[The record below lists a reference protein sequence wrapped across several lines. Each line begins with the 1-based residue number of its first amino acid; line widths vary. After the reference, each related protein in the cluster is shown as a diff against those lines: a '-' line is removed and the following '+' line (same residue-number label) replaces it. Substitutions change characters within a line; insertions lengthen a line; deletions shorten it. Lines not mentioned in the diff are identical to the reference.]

1 MEQNKIS
8 RRNFLRVAGAS
19 ATAAAMGGL
28 VPAASAAGIKDLW
41 SMDLQILATSD
52 THGKFDPWDYA
63 ANKADAS
70 GSVAQ
75 QATAIKEN
83 RTKTTLVVDAGDT
96 IQANSAELFLN
107 DDVHPMIAAQ
117 NAIGYDVYV
126 TGNHEY
132 NYGMATLEKV
142 LSQQKAKVL
151 TGNVY
156 SPEGKPL
163 ADGYT
168 IINKGGVKI
177 GVIGMVTPNITR
189 WDAKNLEGWTVTNPV
204 DESRKIIDKIKN
216 DVDVIIGVMHM
227 DVDNE
232 YGVYGSGV
240 TDLAN
245 ACPEF
250 DVIVAAHGHKS
261 IPNKMING
269 VLVVENKNAGA
280 TVSDIHV
287 YLERGLNGKWKV
299 KDRTSEN
306 LIIKDYAP
314 DPELTALLAE
324 YDQRAKDDAVTPIG
338 QLVGGDLAPENEIDC
353 LPQAM
358 VQDTALLDFINEVQM
373 YYTDAQVAATA
384 LTSMTSQMREG
395 TIRKC
400 DMASIYTYQ
409 NTLYKLQMN
418 GWQLRQFM
426 EWSAAFFKTWEPG
439 DVTIAF
445 DSSVRYYLYDAF
457 AGVKYDLDISK
468 QPGNRI
474 QNLTIKD
481 YAPDPEL
488 TALLAEYDQRAKDDA
503 VTPIGQ
509 LVGGDLAPENEI
521 DCLPQAMVQDTALL
535 DFVNEV
541 QMYYT
546 GAQVAA
552 TSLTSMTSQMREGTI
567 RKCDMAS
574 IYTYQNTLYKLQM
587 NGLQLR
593 KFMEWSA
600 AFFKTWEPGDVTI
613 AFDSS
618 IRYYLYDAFEGVKYD
633 LDVSQQPGNRIH
645 NLTWM
650 DGRPV
655 EDSDVFVVAVNNYR
669 ATTQLLTYADIFA
682 PGDELP
688 KLLEIDVRGD
698 VGGVRE
704 LLGEY
709 IRTVKGGT
717 IEPHV
722 DNNWKLV
729 GNNWNAADHEKAVKL
744 LREGKLA
751 LSENADSRT
760 LPGKAITTAD
770 IAAF

>member
-1 MEQNKIS
+1 MAQNMIT

-19 ATAAAMGGL
+19 ATAAAMGCAA
-28 VPAASAAGIKDLW
+28 PAASACDVKSLW
-41 SMDLQILATSD
+41 KMDLQILATSD

-63 ANKADAS
+63 ANKEDRS

-75 QATAIKEN
+75 QATAIRES
-83 RTKTTLVVDAGDT
+83 RTRTTLVVDAGDT

-107 DDVHPMIAAQ
+107 DDIHPMIAAQ

-132 NYGMATLEKV
+132 NYGMETLEKV
-142 LSQQKAKVL
+142 LKQEKAKVL

-156 SPEGKPL
+156 SPAGEPL

-168 IINKGGVKI
+168 IITKGTVKI

-189 WDAKNLEGWTVTNPV
+189 WDTKNLQGWTVTNPV
-204 DESRKIIDKIKN
+204 DESRKIIDKIK
-216 DVDVIIGVMHM
+216 DKVDVIVGVMHM
-227 DVDNE
+227 DIDNE
-232 YGVYGSGV
+232 YNVYGSGV

-261 IPNKMING
+261 IPNQMING

-280 TVSDIHV
+280 TVSEIHL
-287 YLERGLNGKWKV
+287 YLERQWDGKWKV
-299 KDRTSEN
+299 VSRTSEN
-306 LIIKDYAP
+306 LAIKDYEP

-324 YDQRAKDDAVTPIG
+324 YDARAKADAVTPIG
-338 QLVGGDLAPENEIDC
+338 ELRGGDLAPANEIDC

-358 VQDTALLDFINEVQM
+358 VQDTPLLDFINEVQM

-384 LTSMTSQMREG
+384 LTSMTSQM
-395 TIRKC
+395 K
-400 DMASIYTYQ
+400 
-409 NTLYKLQMN
+409 
-418 GWQLRQFM
+418 
-426 EWSAAFFKTWEPG
+426 
-439 DVTIAF
+439 
-445 DSSVRYYLYDAF
+445 
-457 AGVKYDLDISK
+457 
-468 QPGNRI
+468 
-474 QNLTIKD
+474 
-481 YAPDPEL
+481 
-488 TALLAEYDQRAKDDA
+488 
-503 VTPIGQ
+503 
-509 LVGGDLAPENEI
+509 
-521 DCLPQAMVQDTALL
+521 
-535 DFVNEV
+535 
-541 QMYYT
+541 
-546 GAQVAA
+546 
-552 TSLTSMTSQMREGTI
+552 EGTI

-600 AFFKTWEPGDVTI
+600 AFFKTWVPGDVTI
-613 AFDSS
+613 AFDPSV
-618 IRYYLYDAFEGVKYD
+618 RYYLYDAFAGVRYD
-633 LDVSQQPGNRIH
+633 LDISKEPGNRIQ

-655 EDSDVFVVAVNNYR
+655 EDTDSFVVAVNNYR
-669 ATTQLLTYADIFA
+669 ASTQLLTYADIFA

-688 KLLEIDVRGD
+688 QLLEIDVRGD
-698 VGGVRE
+698 IGGVRE

-709 IRTVKGGT
+709 IRTVKGGVLT
-717 IEPHV
+717 PEM
-722 DNNWKLV
+722 DNNWKIV
-729 GNNWNAADHEKAVKL
+729 GNNWNPADHEKAVQL
-744 LREGKLA
+744 LREGKLS

-770 IAAF
+770 LAAF

>member
-1 MEQNKIS
+1 MAQNMIT

-19 ATAAAMGGL
+19 AAAAAMGCAA
-28 VPAASAAGIKDLW
+28 PAASACDVKSLW
-41 SMDLQILATSD
+41 KMDLQILATSD

-63 ANKADAS
+63 ANKEDRS

-75 QATAIKEN
+75 QATAIRES
-83 RTKTTLVVDAGDT
+83 RTRTTLVVDAGDT

-107 DDVHPMIAAQ
+107 DDIHPMIAAQ

-132 NYGMATLEKV
+132 NYGMETLEKV
-142 LSQQKAKVL
+142 LKQEKAKVL

-156 SPEGKPL
+156 SPAGEPL

-168 IINKGGVKI
+168 IITKGTVKI

-189 WDAKNLEGWTVTNPV
+189 WDTKNLQGWTVTNPV
-204 DESRKIIDKIKN
+204 DESRKIIDKIK
-216 DVDVIIGVMHM
+216 DKVDVIVGVMHM
-227 DVDNE
+227 DIDNE
-232 YGVYGSGV
+232 YNVYGSGV

-261 IPNKMING
+261 IPNQMING

-280 TVSDIHV
+280 TVSEIHL
-287 YLERGLNGKWKV
+287 YLERQWDGKWKV
-299 KDRTSEN
+299 VSRTSEN
-306 LIIKDYAP
+306 LAIKDYEP

-324 YDQRAKDDAVTPIG
+324 YDARAKADAVTPIG
-338 QLVGGDLAPENEIDC
+338 ELRGGDLAPANEIDC

-358 VQDTALLDFINEVQM
+358 VQDTPLLDFINEVQM

-384 LTSMTSQMREG
+384 LTSMTSQM
-395 TIRKC
+395 K
-400 DMASIYTYQ
+400 
-409 NTLYKLQMN
+409 
-418 GWQLRQFM
+418 
-426 EWSAAFFKTWEPG
+426 
-439 DVTIAF
+439 
-445 DSSVRYYLYDAF
+445 
-457 AGVKYDLDISK
+457 
-468 QPGNRI
+468 
-474 QNLTIKD
+474 
-481 YAPDPEL
+481 
-488 TALLAEYDQRAKDDA
+488 
-503 VTPIGQ
+503 
-509 LVGGDLAPENEI
+509 
-521 DCLPQAMVQDTALL
+521 
-535 DFVNEV
+535 
-541 QMYYT
+541 
-546 GAQVAA
+546 
-552 TSLTSMTSQMREGTI
+552 EGTI

-600 AFFKTWEPGDVTI
+600 AFFKTWEPQDVTI

-618 IRYYLYDAFEGVKYD
+618 VRYYLYDAFAGVKYD
-633 LDVSQQPGNRIH
+633 LDISKEPGNRIQ

-655 EDSDVFVVAVNNYR
+655 EDTDSFVVAVNNYR
-669 ATTQLLTYADIFA
+669 ASTQLLTYADIFA

-688 KLLEIDVRGD
+688 QLLEIDVRGD
-698 VGGVRE
+698 IGGVRE

-709 IRTVKGGT
+709 IRTVKGGVLT
-717 IEPHV
+717 PEM
-722 DNNWKLV
+722 DNNWKIV
-729 GNNWNAADHEKAVKL
+729 GNNWNAADHEKAVQL
-744 LREGKLA
+744 LREGKLS
-751 LSENADSRT
+751 LSESADSRT

-770 IAAF
+770 LAAF

>member
-1 MEQNKIS
+1 M
-8 RRNFLRVAGAS
+8 
-19 ATAAAMGGL
+19 
-28 VPAASAAGIKDLW
+28 
-41 SMDLQILATSD
+41 
-52 THGKFDPWDYA
+52 
-63 ANKADAS
+63 
-70 GSVAQ
+70 
-75 QATAIKEN
+75 
-83 RTKTTLVVDAGDT
+83 
-96 IQANSAELFLN
+96 
-107 DDVHPMIAAQ
+107 
-117 NAIGYDVYV
+117 
-126 TGNHEY
+126 
-132 NYGMATLEKV
+132 
-142 LSQQKAKVL
+142 
-151 TGNVY
+151 
-156 SPEGKPL
+156 
-163 ADGYT
+163 
-168 IINKGGVKI
+168 
-177 GVIGMVTPNITR
+177 
-189 WDAKNLEGWTVTNPV
+189 
-204 DESRKIIDKIKN
+204 
-216 DVDVIIGVMHM
+216 
-227 DVDNE
+227 
-232 YGVYGSGV
+232 
-240 TDLAN
+240 
-245 ACPEF
+245 
-250 DVIVAAHGHKS
+250 
-261 IPNKMING
+261 MING

-306 LIIKDYAP
+306 LTIKDYAP

-324 YDQRAKDDAVTPIG
+324 YDQRAKDDAMTPIG

-474 QNLTIKD
+474 QNLT
-481 YAPDPEL
+481 
-488 TALLAEYDQRAKDDA
+488 
-503 VTPIGQ
+503 
-509 LVGGDLAPENEI
+509 
-521 DCLPQAMVQDTALL
+521 
-535 DFVNEV
+535 
-541 QMYYT
+541 
-546 GAQVAA
+546 
-552 TSLTSMTSQMREGTI
+552 
-567 RKCDMAS
+567 
-574 IYTYQNTLYKLQM
+574 
-587 NGLQLR
+587 
-593 KFMEWSA
+593 
-600 AFFKTWEPGDVTI
+600 
-613 AFDSS
+613 
-618 IRYYLYDAFEGVKYD
+618 
-633 LDVSQQPGNRIH
+633 
-645 NLTWM
+645 WM

-655 EDSDVFVVAVNNYR
+655 EDDDSFVVAVNNYR
-669 ATTQLLTYADIFA
+669 ATTQLLAYADIFKE
-682 PGDELP
+682 GDELP

-698 VGGVRE
+698 VGGIRE